1 MEGWFGRKEK
11 PSFLS
16 IDLETRSEVD
26 LGKCGVYKYV
36 EGAHW
41 GILLFC
47 YLFEGDEDVTMC
59 DVASGEEL
67 PPAVLSA
74 LEDPD
79 IIKYAWNASFE
90 RTNLSRYLGHRLDP
104 RQWRCTMVWAAEMSL
119 PLSLKNAA
127 EVLKVP
133 QQKDRAGDALIRK
146 FSVPQKPTKSNGMKE
161 WLEPSD
167 LPEQWEA
174 FKSYC
179 KQDVRT
185 EDAIR
190 RRLENFPLPMSEWEM
205 YWLDQDINDR
215 GIQIDV
221 DLAKAAMECDA
232 QIGGK
237 LMDEAKELTGLE
249 NPGSVQQMQGWL
261 RSKGVYLD
269 SLGKELVQDQID
281 AMEKDPTADREALR
295 MLKLR
300 IKMAKS
306 SVKKYD
312 AAERCTCEDGRARG
326 LFQFYGAGRTG
337 RYSGRLIQLQN
348 LKRNSISYLTDVRSL
363 IKSGEYDTL
372 DMLCDDVPD
381 VLSQCVRTMLV
392 PKPGHEFIVA
402 DFSAIE
408 ARCIAW
414 EAGEE
419 STLQDFRNGK
429 DLYCAMASKM
439 FGVPVEKHGQNAELR
454 SRGKIAVLACL
465 MKGSLVL
472 TDQGLIPIED
482 VTLDMKLWDG
492 EEWVSHRGVVYKG
505 RRKVYRWGG
514 VSATADH
521 PFLTVNGDFHV
532 EGYKAFKD
540 IWSSKRNLWF
550 CMGERDGKPVKLG
563 DGYSVGKGVPRDLG
577 LRDVY
582 DIVNAGPRHRFTVSG
597 VIVHNCGYGG
607 SAGAMIAM
615 GALKMGLKEDELPG
629 IVQAY
634 REANPNIVRF
644 WWKLDNAATDCI
656 EDHQEHD
663 AGIVRFEF
671 NRNVLWMVLPSGRK
685 LAYVAPRIGK
695 NRFGGRSI
703 EFQGIGLNNKWQ
715 TLETYGAKLS
725 ENCCK
730 KGTRVLTKTEGWK
743 PIESITLSDEIW
755 DGEEWVPHEGI
766 VCKGTQEVIEV
777 STDGTPGIWVTSNHL
792 ILTAKG
798 WMESGKAAGFD
809 WAEVRIPDGYQ
820 PSKKQ
825 QPGKSSLEL
834 FMRMRE
840 NARSRFSAFIKS
852 RKSKSK
858 NIMWMHEGEKYL
870 GKINQ
875 ARDDETPGIRGM
887 AFDDTEMHRTDAS
900 SLEKLWRTGHQ
911 SLRQMAAQFR
921 EFLGRH
927 GVNVEKRP
935 GSRSYRQRRKLL
947 PRELSMGNQE
957 SQFSEPKKDYLHKYG
972 VRKDTTCRI
981 LREDRVKLYN
991 VVRTS
996 EKRMAGRISISPT
1009 RDKAQ
1014 VFDILNCGPRN
1025 RFCVLDPGT
1034 GAPRIVHNCTQAIAR
1049 DILCNSI
1056 KNLEAE
1062 GIRVVAHVHDE
1073 CICEVPIGKYAVD
1086 DICQIMARNPEWCK
1100 ELPLTAAGYLAPDYY
1115 FKD

>member
-232 QIGGK
+232 QIGGN

-454 SRGKIAVLACL
+454 SRGKIAVLAC
-465 MKGSLVL
+465 
-472 TDQGLIPIED
+472 
-482 VTLDMKLWDG
+482 
-492 EEWVSHRGVVYKG
+492 
-505 RRKVYRWGG
+505 
-514 VSATADH
+514 
-521 PFLTVNGDFHV
+521 
-532 EGYKAFKD
+532 
-540 IWSSKRNLWF
+540 
-550 CMGERDGKPVKLG
+550 
-563 DGYSVGKGVPRDLG
+563 
-577 LRDVY
+577 
-582 DIVNAGPRHRFTVSG
+582 
-597 VIVHNCGYGG
+597 GYGG

-644 WWKLDNAATDCI
+644 WWELDNAATDCI
-656 EDHQEHD
+656 KDHQEHD

-725 ENCCK
+725 ENCLRQ
-730 KGTRVLTKTEGWK
+730 GTLVLTSGGWK
-743 PIESITLSDEIW
+743 PIETVSIRDEVW
-755 DGEEWVPHEGI
+755 DGEEWVSCNGSMY
-766 VCKGTQEVIEV
+766 KGMQQVVEV
-777 STDGTPGIWVTSNHL
+777 SFGHHYGLFMTPDHL
-792 ILTAKG
+792 ILT
-798 WMESGKAAGFD
+798 ESGWTEAGKGEGMKWEKAKMPEGFPKPWDRAGTWNYITVYKEYEEKVPVYD
-809 WAEVRIPDGYQ
+809 
-820 PSKKQ
+820 
-825 QPGKSSLEL
+825 
-834 FMRMRE
+834 
-840 NARSRFSAFIKS
+840 
-852 RKSKSK
+852 
-858 NIMWMHEGEKYL
+858 IM
-870 GKINQ
+870 
-875 ARDDETPGIRGM
+875 D
-887 AFDDTEMHRTDAS
+887 
-900 SLEKLWRTGHQ
+900 
-911 SLRQMAAQFR
+911 
-921 EFLGRH
+921 
-927 GVNVEKRP
+927 
-935 GSRSYRQRRKLL
+935 
-947 PRELSMGNQE
+947 
-957 SQFSEPKKDYLHKYG
+957 
-972 VRKDTTCRI
+972 
-981 LREDRVKLYN
+981 
-991 VVRTS
+991 
-996 EKRMAGRISISPT
+996 
-1009 RDKAQ
+1009 
-1014 VFDILNCGPRN
+1014 CGPRN
-1025 RFCVLDPGT
+1025 RFCVQDPGT
-1034 GAPRIVHNCTQAIAR
+1034 GDPRIVHNCTQAIAR